1 MVIVII
7 VIKDLWTGKSMS
19 VIKTNINVFTVNQV
33 SELLQVSPQ
42 TIVNWI
48 EAGKL
53 EAYKTPGG
61 HRRIKKDD
69 LEAFVKQHGMPVF
82 GPPPGAEEEAK
93 KMKKI
98 LVIDDDQVIVET
110 ITAALEEDPHGY
122 EVITAAD
129 GFEAGIQVNHFKPD
143 VLILDIMM
151 PDIDGYEVCR
161 KLKSSEET
169 KHIKII
175 VLSGY
180 LDEENYKK
188 MREYGADLCFSKPLP
203 LNRLKEE
210 IAGLLYPA
218 EGKRAAAAA
227 HPPSSLGINPVPKRI
242 P

>member
-1 MVIVII
+1 
-7 VIKDLWTGKSMS
+7 MS
-19 VIKTNINVFTVNQV
+19 LIKTTVNVFTVNQV

-61 HRRIKKDD
+61 HRRIKKSD
-69 LEAFVKQHGMPVF
+69 LEAFVKQHSMPVF
-82 GPPPGAEEEAK
+82 GLPSGPDEEGKEK
-93 KMKKI
+93 KKI
-98 LVIDDDQVIVET
+98 FVVDDDQVIVET
-110 ITAALEEDPHGY
+110 ITAGLEEDPHDY
-122 EVITAAD
+122 EIITAAD
-129 GFEAGIQVNHFKPD
+129 GFEAGIQVSHFKPD

-169 KHIKII
+169 RHVKII

-180 LDEENYKK
+180 LDEESYKK

-203 LNRLKEE
+203 LDRLKEE
-210 IAGLLYPA
+210 IARLLYP
-218 EGKRAAAAA
+218 EEDKKVAAATDD
-227 HPPSSLGINPVPKRI
+227 PSSLGMNPVPKRTL
-242 P
+242 

>member
-1 MVIVII
+1 MGLIRTQV
-7 VIKDLWTGKSMS
+7 S
-19 VIKTNINVFTVNQV
+19 VFTVNQV

-61 HRRIKKDD
+61 HRRIKKSD
-69 LEAFVKQHGMPVF
+69 LEGFVKKHDMPVF
-82 GPPPGAEEEAK
+82 GLSPDLDEEGK

-98 LVIDDDQVIVET
+98 LVVDDDRVIVET
-110 ITAALEEDPHGY
+110 LTAGLEEDPHEY
-122 EVITAAD
+122 EVITSAD
-129 GFEAGIQVNHFKPD
+129 GFEAGIQVSHFKPD
-143 VLILDIMM
+143 LLILDIMM

-180 LDEENYKK
+180 LDEESYKK

-203 LNRLKEE
+203 LDKLREE
-210 IAGLLYPA
+210 IARLLYP
-218 EGKRAAAAA
+218 EEDKAA
-227 HPPSSLGINPVPKRI
+227 
-242 P
+242 